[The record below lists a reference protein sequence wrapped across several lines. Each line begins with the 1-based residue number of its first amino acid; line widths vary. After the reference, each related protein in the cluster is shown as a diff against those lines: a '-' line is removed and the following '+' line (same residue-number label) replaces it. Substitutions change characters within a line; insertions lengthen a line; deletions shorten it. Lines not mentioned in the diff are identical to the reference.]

1 MKNAFE
7 GLIRRPNSAE
17 DGISKFENIS
27 IETSKTEKER
37 EKRWKKTEQ
46 RIQERGG
53 NYKSCNICIVGMPKG
68 EERKEQKK
76 KSETMTT

>member
-46 RIQERGG
+46 RIQEQGG
-53 NYKSCNICIVGMPKG
+53 
-68 EERKEQKK
+68 QL
-76 KSETMTT
+76 